1 MTTLKVLHRRGRAL
15 PKRRGYP
22 ARLPVDLHEK
32 LKRKARLLDVS
43 MNELLTR
50 ALEVELQDEH
60 ATEDESHI
68 ANNTGV

>member
-1 MTTLKVLHRRGRAL
+1 MTTLKVRPAL

>member
-1 MTTLKVLHRRGRAL
+1 MTTLKVGPAL

-32 LKRKARLLDVS
+32 LKRKARLLGVS

-50 ALEVELQDEH
+50 ALEVELQDNTVE
-60 ATEDESHI
+60 EESPI